1 MDHEP
6 ANRRSFL
13 AWATTGLGAIFT
25 AILGAP
31 MLAFVSDPRNRIG
44 PAGDFRVV
52 DGISLNDPADLPVG
66 QPRQGALRAVRRDA
80 WTLHPD
86 DVVGRVWIIRKKAI
100 PADFTGTDPTLFDI
114 FTTICPHLGC
124 SVNLGDAAFAC
135 PCHGATFTLNGN
147 RANIHN
153 PAQRGMDALEW
164 KIEADPSDP
173 TRKLLLV
180 KYLNFKSSIADKVV
194 V

>member
-1 MDHEP
+1 MEHQP

-13 AWATTGLGAIFT
+13 AWAVTGLGAIFT

-31 MLAFVSDPRNRIG
+31 VVAFVIDPRNHQGAR
-44 PAGDFRVV
+44 GDFRVV
-52 DGISLNDPADLPVG
+52 DMGPLAELKKDTPV
-66 QPRQGALRAVRRDA
+66 QGALRDIRRDA
-80 WTLHPD
+80 WTLHPN
-86 DVVGRVWIIRKKAI
+86 DVIGRVWIVLKKDR
-100 PADFTGTDPTLFDI
+100 PEVFPDGTDPSLLDV

-124 SVNLGDAAFAC
+124 SVNLSDASFAC
-135 PCHGATFTLNGN
+135 PCHGATFTLDGS

-164 KIEADPSDP
+164 KIEADPNNP
-173 TRKLLLV
+173 AQKVLLV
-180 KYLNFKSSIADKVV
+180 KYLNYKSSIAAKVV

>member
-1 MDHEP
+1 MDHQP

-13 AWATTGLGAIFT
+13 AWAVTGLGAIFT

-31 MLAFVSDPRNRIG
+31 VVAYVIDPRNRQG
-44 PAGDFRVV
+44 NPGDFRAV
-52 DGISLNDPADLPVG
+52 DGITLSDPADLPEG
-66 QPRQGALRAVRRDA
+66 HPRQGVLRDVRRDA
-80 WTLHPD
+80 WTLHPN
-86 DVVGRVWIIRKKAI
+86 DVIGRVWIVRKKAI
-100 PADFTGTDPTLFDI
+100 PSDFTGTDPSLLEV

-124 SVNLGDAAFAC
+124 SVNLSDAGFAC
-135 PCHGATFTLNGN
+135 PCHGATFKFDGS

-164 KIEADPSDP
+164 KIEADAGDPS
-173 TRKLLLV
+173 RKVLLV
-180 KYLNFKSSIADKVV
+180 KYLNFKSSIAEKVV